1 MLDKS
6 GHNGGR
12 NRKSTWDS
20 DSSIGS
26 HVKKAR
32 GYMTGVF
39 SLCFNCRDNDA
50 SECWEV
56 SKWREGRTWKG
67 IKKRIGSNSKACKEG
82 GHVCPFLN
90 GRHVKSN

>member
-56 SKWREGRTWKG
+56 SKWREGRT
-67 IKKRIGSNSKACKEG
+67 
-82 GHVCPFLN
+82 
-90 GRHVKSN
+90 